1 MQKAIPNLLLIVL
14 TFVIICRAELDSE
27 FLQDFCFSNDNWS
40 GVDNQKL
47 LQIIYKSKS
56 PGTDQPY
63 PSSHTS
69 TTRER
74 STGRPNPGELDDIGS
89 TPIEPT
95 FSCPVSSQ
103 PVPVISNTPVN
114 SAAAISTPTYLDHH
128 LKNDHPG
135 HHGHTGVQVVRNR
148 GAAAGCPRPPF
159 ENPHIRPVSINPI
172 LILHLGNFDHYR
184 RIAHMGSIS
193 TMTDALDGHDEEQI
207 ALMEERLILLDQ
219 DDNAI
224 GEESKKTCKSSIISS
239 NHQKMILT
247 RDGLPSPHQK
257 RAAEKITFPSL
268 WTNTCCS
275 HPLAKEDEMDLKENI
290 GVRRA
295 AQRKLNHELGIQPAQ
310 IPLSDFVYLTRI
322 HYLAPSDGLWGEH
335 EIDYILFLT
344 AEVDLNVNPNECSDV
359 TWVSPTELKSMIAD
373 SSNHFTPW
381 FELIVNRFLFPWWK
395 DLLDRSQDRPINA
408 HLIAD
413 AQDDTIHRMSP

>member
-128 LKNDHPG
+128 LKNDHPVSKKLKFRKECWG
-135 HHGHTGVQVVRNR
+135 QVKNCNNEI
-148 GAAAGCPRPPF
+148 AEPF
-159 ENPHIRPVSINPI
+159 EKTVR
-172 LILHLGNFDHYR
+172 
-184 RIAHMGSIS
+184 
-193 TMTDALDGHDEEQI
+193 
-207 ALMEERLILLDQ
+207 LLDYIHMHEKEMKFSELVF
-219 DDNAI
+219 DKDVFKFPDTVHLKRKRI
-224 GEESKKTCKSSIISS
+224 IEDIISKNEAENNS
-239 NHQKMILT
+239 NPPGIFLINSEAKYDFILAFNSI
-247 RDGLPSPHQK
+247 RGPNP
-257 RAAEKITFPSL
+257 KIT
-268 WTNTCCS
+268 
-275 HPLAKEDEMDLKENI
+275 NI
-290 GVRRA
+290 
-295 AQRKLNHELGIQPAQ
+295 E
-310 IPLSDFVYLTRI
+310 
-322 HYLAPSDGLWGEH
+322 
-335 EIDYILFLT
+335 
-344 AEVDLNVNPNECSDV
+344 
-359 TWVSPTELKSMIAD
+359 
-373 SSNHFTPW
+373 
-381 FELIVNRFLFPWWK
+381 
-395 DLLDRSQDRPINA
+395 
-408 HLIAD
+408 
-413 AQDDTIHRMSP
+413 